1 MLFCFPLNCNTVHIT
16 ETNQSCSKHHVQ
28 PAETIVECVNMLQAI
43 KLQVYF
49 TRLCC
54 CAVVED
60 SGLSVNLGSLEEQKE
75 AEVYHRVVTVS
86 SLHPQDTQNQSSQ
99 MAQAVHRPAPVLVR
113 QYQGKEE
120 PGEDI
125 FLHTEGGGSDV
136 RVMSVRLP
144 SVKQDQESVSLS
156 SVEGDTESSANDVF

>member
-86 SLHPQDTQNQSSQ
+86 SLHPQDTQNQK
-99 MAQAVHRPAPVLVR
+99 
-113 QYQGKEE
+113 KETHACLE
-120 PGEDI
+120 QLEELPDGTGGPQTCTSPGEAVPRQRG
-125 FLHTEGGGSDV
+125 T
-136 RVMSVRLP
+136 R
-144 SVKQDQESVSLS
+144 
-156 SVEGDTESSANDVF
+156 